1 MVLLPENL
9 FPIFLYESMNLFY
22 IDWFQLKV
30 QWKKIRDGYRQVVE
44 KREEETRSGAAK
56 ANPATVEFLV
66 YFDFCTQ

>member
-1 MVLLPENL
+1 
-9 FPIFLYESMNLFY
+9 MNLFY

-56 ANPATVEFLV
+56 ANLATVEFLV